1 MSVPRFDL
9 VDIAKT
15 LKRRG
20 TFILIVTLLAAA
32 VGAVFYFTGVRKYKA
47 MAEFFVANP
56 QYADRNN
63 TFTREQTS
71 FIDYFGDEED
81 IDKALV
87 IGNSE
92 LTRQLITQRNQ
103 LAKAYNLDTAKAS
116 DMAKLS
122 KMYRKKLDIKR
133 TEYRS
138 IKVSYTDTDPDR
150 AANVCNDVVRVIEEL
165 YHGYYS
171 TMRGNIANA
180 VQVKLAETDSAIA
193 VLTDSLASMRD
204 RYGIYDILS
213 PNRSNI
219 ITGSMK
225 SSNGRAIEELQNVE
239 SVKDQLVT
247 DRAKYI
253 SLLGEVTTGT
263 KAGEMPLLQVMSN
276 AYPPDS
282 PAGLGAVLT
291 IIACAF
297 IGFFF
302 SAAWSLFAAYFKAL
316 TEVQR

>member
-9 VDIAKT
+9 VDIAQT

-20 TFILIVTLLAAA
+20 IFILIVTLLAAG
-32 VGAVFYFTGVRKYKA
+32 VGALFFFMSPTRYKA
-47 MAEFFVANP
+47 TSEFFVANP

-63 TFTREQTS
+63 TFTKEQTS
-71 FIDYFGDEED
+71 YIDYFGDEED

-92 LTRQLITQRNQ
+92 LARQLIIQRNK
-103 LAKAYNLDTAKAS
+103 LAAAYKLDTAKAG

-122 KMYRKKLDIKR
+122 KMYRKNLDIKR

-138 IKVSYTDTDPDR
+138 VKVSYTDTDPDR
-150 AANVCNDVVRVIEEL
+150 AANVCNSVVYTIEEL

-171 TMRGNIANA
+171 RMRGNIASSL
-180 VQVKLAETDSAIA
+180 QQKLTEIDSSVA

-204 RYGIYDILS
+204 RYGIYDIVS
-213 PNRSNI
+213 PNRSNVI
-219 ITGSMK
+219 SGSIK
-225 SSNGRAIEELQNVE
+225 SANGRAIEEIQNVE
-239 SVKDQLVT
+239 SLKDQLVT
-247 DRAKYI
+247 DRARYVSI
-253 SLLGEVTTGT
+253 IGEVSTGT
-263 KAGEMPLLQVMSN
+263 KAGEMPLLQVMSS
-276 AYPPDS
+276 AYPPET

-291 IIACAF
+291 IVACAL

-302 SAAWSLFAAYFKAL
+302 SAVWSLLAAYFKAL
-316 TEVQR
+316 TEVKR